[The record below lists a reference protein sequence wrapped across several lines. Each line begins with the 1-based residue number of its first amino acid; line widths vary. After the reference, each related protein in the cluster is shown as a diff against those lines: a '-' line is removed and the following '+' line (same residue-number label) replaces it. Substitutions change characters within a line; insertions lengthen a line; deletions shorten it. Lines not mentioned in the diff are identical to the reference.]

1 MEIEILDQSERLA
14 CLSSV
19 TKKMIFLNIDTS
31 WKKNQ
36 TLFVIASLKLV
47 LSLIR
52 TFKIDLL
59 RFENIPNVIQPNKF
73 SFITNDR
80 DFSLIFVWQYRKMHL
95 LQVYNRSF
103 KLDLERNLRYWRLQ
117 HKGTKSR
124 HWSHTGLS
132 LMPIQVM

>member
-103 KLDLERNLRYWRLQ
+103 KLDLERNLRY
-117 HKGTKSR
+117 
-124 HWSHTGLS
+124 
-132 LMPIQVM
+132 